1 MDKAHEEIDNDYFE
15 SLRSRNDAE
24 MMNGVEYLQ
33 KRLKEK
39 DKIISDLKYNNSMND
54 LNRQSVI

>member
-1 MDKAHEEIDNDYFE
+1 
-15 SLRSRNDAE
+15 

-39 DKIISDLKYNNSMND
+39 EKQLKDIKSNI
-54 LNRQSVI
+54 SVIEIEK